1 MSSSEETRRWE
12 TVSPSSQQS
21 PADEHSSQVCERHQI
36 FYINIIIIIILNFL
50 IQEINYSG
58 IDMLLLLLLLLNE
71 IKYSGIESK
80 HASCAAVG
88 QN

>member
-1 MSSSEETRRWE
+1 MS
-12 TVSPSSQQS
+12 TVLRCVK
-21 PADEHSSQVCERHQI
+21 DTNF
-36 FYINIIIIIILNFL
+36 FYINIIIIIIIILNFL

-71 IKYSGIESK
+71 INYSGIESK

-88 QN
+88 QK